1 MCLARKPLDCA
12 RGDKNTKDK
21 ADSGI
26 SFKKNKKL
34 KMTSIETISLSGRKK
49 MVSNKEMTFLERLY
63 LVAIVKGLWIT
74 IKHLFT
80 RKVTIQ
86 YPEQVRTMSPVY
98 RGQHMLKR
106 DEQGRENCTACGLCA
121 LSCPAEAITMVAS
134 ERKADEK
141 HLYREEKYASIYEI
155 NMLRCIFC
163 GLCEEACPKDAIYLT
178 TSKVLVPSSY
188 EREDFI
194 FGKDKLVMP
203 LEMAMKNAQ
212 LKNAN

>member
-1 MCLARKPLDCA
+1 M
-12 RGDKNTKDK
+12 N
-21 ADSGI
+21 I
-26 SFKKNKKL
+26 Q
-34 KMTSIETISLSGRKK
+34 EISLSGRKK
-49 MVSNKEMTFLERLY
+49 QVSNKEMSFLERMY
-63 LVAIVKGLWIT
+63 LVAIAKGLWIT
-74 IKHLFT
+74 LKHLFT

-86 YPEQVRTMSPVY
+86 YPEQVRVMSDVY
-98 RGQHMLKR
+98 RGQHQLKR

-121 LSCPAEAITMVAS
+121 LSCPAEAITMTAA
-134 ERKADEK
+134 ERLPSEK

-194 FGKDKLVMP
+194 FGKDRLVMP
-203 LEMAMKNAQ
+203 SPLTPEGGIKNIHETIIY
-212 LKNAN
+212 

>member
-1 MCLARKPLDCA
+1 M
-12 RGDKNTKDK
+12 N
-21 ADSGI
+21 
-26 SFKKNKKL
+26 
-34 KMTSIETISLSGRKK
+34 IETISLSGRKK
-49 MVSNKEMTFLERLY
+49 EVSHKEMTFWERLY
-63 LVAIVKGLWIT
+63 LVAIVKGLLIT

-86 YPEQVRTMSPVY
+86 YPEQVREFSPVY

-121 LSCPAEAITMVAS
+121 LSCPAEAITMKAA
-134 ERKADEK
+134 ERKPTEM
-141 HLYREEKYASIYEI
+141 HLYREEKYAEIYEI

-178 TSKVLVPSSY
+178 TSKKLVPSSY

-203 LEMAMKNAQ
+203 LDVAMQNAQ